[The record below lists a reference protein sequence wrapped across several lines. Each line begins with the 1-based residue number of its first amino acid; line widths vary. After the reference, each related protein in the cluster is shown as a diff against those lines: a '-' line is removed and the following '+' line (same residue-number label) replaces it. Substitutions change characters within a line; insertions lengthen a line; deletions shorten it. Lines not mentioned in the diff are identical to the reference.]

1 MCIIIVGFILVIWN
15 KILNRY
21 QSQQL
26 HNEGLINDD
35 HRLNITPDNVIMLF
49 QTCTIA
55 DQFSYDTL
63 MHLRPVTIIK
73 NYHTKKMKTK
83 MYKFIHD

>member
-55 DQFSYDTL
+55 DQ
-63 MHLRPVTIIK
+63 
-73 NYHTKKMKTK
+73 
-83 MYKFIHD
+83 